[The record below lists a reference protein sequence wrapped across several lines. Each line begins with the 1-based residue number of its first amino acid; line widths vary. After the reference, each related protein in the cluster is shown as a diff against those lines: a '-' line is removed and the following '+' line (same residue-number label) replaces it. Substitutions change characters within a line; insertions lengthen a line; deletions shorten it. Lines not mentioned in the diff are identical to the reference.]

1 MRAGGIV
8 LAGGRSARMGAAKAG
23 LEWHGSTLVHRVAG
37 ILTRSVDGPVVVVRA
52 PGQALPRLPAG
63 CEVVEDRTA
72 DRGPLEALHRGLDAL
87 RGRAEV
93 AFVTATDAPLLHPA
107 LVAAILARLTGE
119 DEICAPVRDG
129 VTHHLA
135 GAYRVG
141 VAAAVAELL
150 AGDRLRLGLLLDRCR
165 TRRLEAADLL
175 ADRRLAAAD
184 PGLESL
190 LNLNGPAD
198 YAAAR
203 ARPAPTISVIFGRSV
218 PGAGRDGER
227 PTVARAA
234 TLGALTRAVGI
245 DLRTGIVASVDGAR
259 GDDLELPLVPGDVVT
274 FDRPPAAD
282 ARGGA
287 G

>member
-37 ILTRSVDGPVVVVRA
+37 ILGRSVDGPVVVVRA

-63 CEVVEDRTA
+63 CEVVEDRRT
-72 DRGPLEALHRGLDAL
+72 DRGPLEALHGGLAAL
-87 RGRAEV
+87 RGRVEV
-93 AFVTATDAPLLHPA
+93 AFVSATDAPLLHPA
-107 LVAAILARLTGE
+107 LVAAILARLTEE
-119 DEICAPVRDG
+119 DEICAPVQDG

-165 TRRLEAADLL
+165 TRRLGPADLL

-184 PGLESL
+184 PGLDSL

-203 ARPAPTISVIFGRSV
+203 ARPAPEITVRG
-218 PGAGRDGER
+218 PAAGP
-227 PTVARAA
+227 PTPARAA
-234 TLGALTRAVGI
+234 TLGGAAAALGLALAPGTPA
-245 DLRTGIVASVDGAR
+245 TVDGRPAPE
-259 GDDLELPLVPGDVVT
+259 DPELPLVRGDAVE
-274 FDRPPAAD
+274 FLAIQPQ
-282 ARGGA
+282 
-287 G
+287 